1 MAGALT
7 AMVWVREEY
16 AGELAV
22 VLTWLSVLLPWNV
35 TYSPAIPNAGG
46 ASALFVRFPFVQV
59 VFVWG
64 VPGIDPV
71 RTNVPVPGWLLPGV
85 FPETFSA
92 LTLQAGQ
99 GILLGYQVWALGA
112 LVVLLALGLSVAY
125 YREEERMEAGPVDP
139 VRALGGLLGLAGVLF
154 VVASYFVATRGFPG
168 IPLPLG
174 AVLML
179 AFAGVLLT
187 ADRT

>member
-1 MAGALT
+1 ML
-7 AMVWVREEY
+7 WVREEY

-35 TYSPAIPNAGG
+35 TYTPSIPDTGG
-46 ASALFVRFPFVQV
+46 ASILYVRFPFVQA

-64 VPGIDPV
+64 LPGIDPV
-71 RTNVPVPGWLLPGV
+71 RTNVPVPGWLLPSV
-85 FPETFSA
+85 FPRTFSA
-92 LTLQAGQ
+92 LSFQAGQ

-112 LVVLLALGLSVAY
+112 FVMLVAFGVSIAY
-125 YREEERMEAGPVDP
+125 YRREQRLEAAALDP
-139 VRALGGLLGLAGVLF
+139 VRTLAGLLVLSGVLF
-154 VVASYFVATRGFPG
+154 AVASFLIATRGIPG

-174 AVLML
+174 TVLML
-179 AFAGVLLT
+179 VFGGVLLT